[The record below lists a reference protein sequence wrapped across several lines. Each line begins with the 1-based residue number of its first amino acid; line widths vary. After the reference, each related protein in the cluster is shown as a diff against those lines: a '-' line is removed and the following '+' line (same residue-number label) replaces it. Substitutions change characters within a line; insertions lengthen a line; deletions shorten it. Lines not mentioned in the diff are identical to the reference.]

1 MLLDFR
7 AMLSLDVPNQNGD
20 GSRSPVTS
28 ASPTSPRRGATNILH
43 SPCSKLTLKRR
54 SYWVSLQ
61 AGHTCIIILEVLLI
75 FIVANLHFSSSN
87 SPVSSNAIFFGFFK
101 ALNAAATFKRSI
113 FMLWRHVTFL
123 PVTSVSRFH
132 PLECRSIFLRRP
144 SWILRCFENWRWFGM
159 LLNLRASAWTN
170 AGRRQSK
177 KKL

>member
-87 SPVSSNAIFFGFFK
+87 SPVSSNAIFFC
-101 ALNAAATFKRSI
+101 ALNFDATVNKHSI
-113 FMLWRHVTFL
+113 LMST
-123 PVTSVSRFH
+123 VTSRNVPSCHFLDSFPSSWNSFH
-132 PLECRSIFLRRP
+132 FLRRP

-159 LLNLRASAWTN
+159 FLNLMASAWMN